1 MRKGGR
7 TMVQDRSEQW
17 TKMGISQGLRWLWG
31 ALGLGGLALFLLLA
45 TMVGW
50 DHRSSERT
58 GTHSAVLL
66 SSSASLSQAVAP
78 WRATIN
84 HVARMTGVPAP
95 WIAAEMV
102 VESRGQA
109 QVGTLAG
116 AYGLMQLEPGTLGL
130 TNAERAN
137 PTENIVAGA
146 EYLAELHSLF
156 HSWRETSAA
165 YYGGAGLEMALLPRL
180 PISWNRAQAW
190 LAVVPN
196 PGANTLTLAQYAN
209 TVAAVAQQLQGVTRT
224 MG

>member
-1 MRKGGR
+1 
-7 TMVQDRSEQW
+7 
-17 TKMGISQGLRWLWG
+17 
-31 ALGLGGLALFLLLA
+31 
-45 TMVGW
+45 
-50 DHRSSERT
+50 
-58 GTHSAVLL
+58 
-66 SSSASLSQAVAP
+66 
-78 WRATIN
+78 
-84 HVARMTGVPAP
+84 
-95 WIAAEMV
+95 MV

-109 QVGTLAG
+109 QAGTLAG

-130 TNAERAN
+130 TNAARAN

-146 EYLAELHSLF
+146 EYLAQLYALF
-156 HSWRETSAA
+156 HSWREASAA